1 MQPFHDQ
8 NQKQLFRQIVAGKY
22 QFHPEYWKNVSEEA
36 MDLIVG
42 LLNTKPKDRLTVDQ
56 ALEHPWCRAAAEK
69 LAAQNLDSN
78 LKELRKYHNTRKFKA
93 AVRAVV
99 AINRMSFFT
108 KAMTQAAAEAAAE
121 IDEEGH
127 TTNGNNVEGYKGGA
141 GNVEEGDRQEEQE

>member
-1 MQPFHDQ
+1 M
-8 NQKQLFRQIVAGKY
+8 RGEYA
-22 QFHPEYWKNVSEEA
+22 FHPEYWSTVSDEA
-36 MDLIVG
+36 KDLIRGMLTVDP
-42 LLNTKPKDRLTVDQ
+42 NRRLTVDQ

-108 KAMTQAAAEAAAE
+108 KAMTQAAKTAAE
-121 IDEEGH
+121 EMEAEDAAE
-127 TTNGNNVEGYKGGA
+127 K
-141 GNVEEGDRQEEQE
+141 